1 MKIFTFFLQVVF
13 TLTLNAQVN
22 FEALH
27 ISTSYPEASQKISF
41 TFNQNLSSLKN
52 EKNIYVEIYEFNGD
66 TRIAKEPKLLKKGNL
81 FSSSFLIDSSTHV
94 ICFYIFSDNKTDN
107 NFGDGYFVPIYK
119 ERKLINSY
127 FKTKASIYS
136 FYGEQLFGLEKSYQK
151 SFDLLEEGLKKFPQL
166 QNDADFYITYMD
178 AVSKTQGSNM
188 EAFKTNEIEKRSN
201 LPEGFYNILEEYY
214 LKLNNKAKSDSLLAV
229 EKLRFPKGDWTL
241 RGLYLAFIKEKSV
254 DKKAGLYDALIGKQ
268 LPNERN
274 LQFQASVRKAISD
287 SYKKEGNEEMAAKW
301 SEGLPLSLKMSDLNN
316 KSWAMALEGKDLQ
329 TAKQMSAEATSYAK
343 EQFEN
348 PTEKKYSDVTNRAWK
363 QELGNNYAMYADT
376 YAYILYKL
384 GEYTEGLPYAKAA
397 ATFTKF
403 QNAEYNDRYAVFLQ
417 KIGTIANSKK
427 VLEEMTGLGS
437 TTETTKNILKELY
450 IKEKKTENGFDAYI
464 VALEGKVKKE
474 KKLGIANSMINKPA
488 PKFAL
493 KDWEGKEVT
502 LESLKGKIIVV
513 DFWATWCGPCIA
525 SMPGMEKAKK
535 RLATRDDV
543 IFLFIDTKEHVDNK
557 IENAKEFMK
566 KKNYSFYVLMDND
579 NKMSNDFDVNGIPA
593 KFIIDK
599 NGNIRFASIG
609 YGGNTD
615 ELAEEVLQMVE
626 IAGK

>member
-1 MKIFTFFLQVVF
+1 MKIFAFFFQVVI

-27 ISTSYPEASQKISF
+27 ISTSYPEASQKLSF

-66 TRIAKEPKLLKKGNL
+66 TRIAKEPNLLKKGNL
-81 FSSSFLIDSSTHV
+81 YSSSFLIDSSTHV
-94 ICFYIFSDNKTDN
+94 ICFYIFSDNKADN
-107 NFGDGYFVPIYK
+107 NFGNGYFIPIYK
-119 ERKLINSY
+119 ERELIDSY
-127 FKTKASIYS
+127 FKTRASIYS
-136 FYGEQLFGLEKSYQK
+136 FYGEQLFGLEKSHQK

-166 QNDADFYITYMD
+166 QNDAYFYITYMD

-188 EAFKTNEIEKRSN
+188 EASKINEIEKRSN

-229 EKLRFPKGDWTL
+229 EKLRFPKGDWTM
-241 RGLYLAFIKEKSV
+241 RGLYLAFIKEKSA
-254 DKKAGLYDALIGKQ
+254 DKKAGLYDALIGRQ
-268 LPNERN
+268 LPIERN
-274 LQFQASVRKAISD
+274 LQFQASVRKVISD
-287 SYKKEGNEEMAAKW
+287 SYKTEGNEVMAAKW
-301 SEGLPLSLKMSDLNN
+301 SEGLPLTLKMADLNN

-329 TAKQMSAEATSYAK
+329 TAKQMSAEATLYAK
-343 EQFEN
+343 KQFEN
-348 PTEKKYSDVTNRAWK
+348 PTEKKYSDVTNRTWK

-403 QNAEYNDRYAVFLQ
+403 QNAAYNERYALFLQ
-417 KIGTIANSKK
+417 KTGTIANSKK

-450 IKEKKTENGFDAYI
+450 KKEKKTENGFDAYI
-464 VALEGKVKKE
+464 VALEGKVKEE
-474 KKLGIANSMINKPA
+474 KKLGIANSMIKKPA

-615 ELAEEVLQMVE
+615 ALAEEVLQMVE